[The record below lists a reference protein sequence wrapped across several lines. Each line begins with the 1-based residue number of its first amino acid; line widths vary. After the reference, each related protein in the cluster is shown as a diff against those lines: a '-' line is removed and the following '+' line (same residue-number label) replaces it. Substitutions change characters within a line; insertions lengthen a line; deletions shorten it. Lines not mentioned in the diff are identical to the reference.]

1 MSKPPLSRF
10 EFVALMAMMFATVA
24 FSIDAM
30 LPGLPEIGATLSP
43 EAPNRAQLI
52 VTSFV
57 LGMGLATFVIGP
69 LSDAYG
75 RRPVLLA
82 GAGLYIVAAALAWA
96 AQSLE
101 VVLAARVLQ
110 GVGAAGPRIVA
121 MAIIRDLYSGR
132 QMARIMSL
140 TMMVFTLVPAISP
153 LLGAYLIGLWGWKS
167 IFVAFIVF
175 ALISAGWLALRQ
187 PELLPPARRQPMRL
201 AVMIAG
207 MGQMFAHPTVR
218 LAILAQAFC
227 YAMLFMMI
235 SLVQPVYD
243 QVFDANDSFPMW
255 FAVVSMVA
263 ASASLLNALLVVRLG
278 MRRLASI
285 AFAGQALCSAA
296 VTLLWLVAPDNS
308 AMFAV
313 FIFWQA
319 SVFFITGLTI
329 GNLNAI
335 AMEPMG
341 HIAGMAASVIGS
353 VATVAGAV
361 FAMPVGLVFDGTL
374 LPLSAG
380 LTAVNLGAWATLV
393 FMRRVE
399 QRLGLR

>member
-1 MSKPPLSRF
+1 
-10 EFVALMAMMFATVA
+10 
-24 FSIDAM
+24 
-30 LPGLPEIGATLSP
+30 
-43 EAPNRAQLI
+43 
-52 VTSFV
+52 
-57 LGMGLATFVIGP
+57 
-69 LSDAYG
+69 
-75 RRPVLLA
+75 
-82 GAGLYIVAAALAWA
+82 
-96 AQSLE
+96 
-101 VVLAARVLQ
+101 
-110 GVGAAGPRIVA
+110 
-121 MAIIRDLYSGR
+121 
-132 QMARIMSL
+132 
-140 TMMVFTLVPAISP
+140 
-153 LLGAYLIGLWGWKS
+153 
-167 IFVAFIVF
+167 
-175 ALISAGWLALRQ
+175 
-187 PELLPPARRQPMRL
+187 
-201 AVMIAG
+201 
-207 MGQMFAHPTVR
+207 
-218 LAILAQAFC
+218 
-227 YAMLFMMI
+227 
-235 SLVQPVYD
+235 QPVYD

-296 VTLLWLVAPDNS
+296 VTLLWLVAPGNS